1 MEHIK
6 MIYTRNV
13 TNRRPIYILV
23 SVLAVVGSISMF
35 VLTLSFEAELWEI
48 TAFSLLPFLVIVAVL
63 IGDLISPIEI
73 GVGPDGIQ
81 LVYKLGRKL
90 DVSWKDVISLQ
101 PYRAPDFYH
110 LKYYR
115 EGRMGMCTLS
125 KEPSDSIQKMLSRL
139 TPDAL
144 DLKEGI

>member
-1 MEHIK
+1 MRENVK
-6 MIYTRNV
+6 MVYTRNV
-13 TNRRPIYILV
+13 INRRPIYILV

-48 TAFSLLPFLVIVAVL
+48 IAFSFLPFLVIVAVF
-63 IGDLISPIEI
+63 IGDLTSPMEV

-90 DVSWKDVISLQ
+90 NVSWKDVISLQ

-110 LKYYR
+110 LKYYK
-115 EGRMGMCTLS
+115 EGRVSMCTLS
-125 KEPSDSIQKMLSRL
+125 KEPADNIQKALSGLWRVRS
-139 TPDAL
+139 T
-144 DLKEGI
+144 